1 MNGWGPVRGPRA
13 TASQIVV
20 MGTSAGGLR
29 ALENVLGGLPA
40 TFTLPIV
47 IVQHRSKESE
57 AFAQVLSN
65 LVKIPVHEAED
76 KEPLVTPGVYVG
88 PPDYHVMLEPGR
100 LALSTDEAVNFSRPS
115 IDVMFESAA
124 DAYGPGVVAVLLTG
138 ANADGTRG
146 LLRIRSLGGYAIVQ
160 DPTTAESAEMPAAAI
175 KEGAVDTVI
184 PLDDIS
190 KELIRIA
197 PARARGSRASR
208 EDSPKGTL

>member
-1 MNGWGPVRGPRA
+1 LSKSPSKG
-13 TASQIVV
+13 TSKIVV

-40 TFTLPIV
+40 TFGLPIV
-47 IVQHRSKESE
+47 IVQHRSKESD
-57 AFAQVLSN
+57 AFAEVLSN
-65 LVKIPVHEAED
+65 LVKIPVREAED
-76 KEPLVTPGVYVG
+76 KDPLVTPGVYVG
-88 PPDYHVMLEPGR
+88 PPDYHLMVEPGR
-100 LALSTDEAVNFSRPS
+100 LALSTDEPVNFSRPS

-124 DAYGPGVVAVLLTG
+124 DAYGAGVVAVLLTG

-146 LLRIRSLGGYAIVQ
+146 LLRIRSVGGYAVVQ
-160 DPTTAESAEMPAAAI
+160 DPATAESVEMPGSAI
-175 KEGAVDTVI
+175 KEGAVDKVI

-197 PARARGSRASR
+197 PARVRGSRVQR